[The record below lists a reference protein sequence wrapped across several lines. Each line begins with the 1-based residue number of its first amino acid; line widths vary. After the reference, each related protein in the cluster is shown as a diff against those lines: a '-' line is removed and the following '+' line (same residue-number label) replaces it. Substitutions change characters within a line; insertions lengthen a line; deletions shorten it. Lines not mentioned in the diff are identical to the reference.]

1 MGLDMYAFRVRRC
14 KEDEIKRIIE
24 TGAVPKGITFIPQ
37 KYLRENSEMY
47 SDLEPY
53 LTPITFVDVDRFDLN
68 LLMKENGIPENASIV
83 GRGYDGTYLSFLFS
97 DNGTRK
103 EITITPAELNEKYP
117 NKEPSS
123 GACFGCEEVAYWRKA
138 YGLEDKLYES
148 YPRAIENCGY
158 YKCNEEMLEA
168 MLDYDSEVDDGYME
182 SYDTFTTDD
191 SDIFYH
197 EWY

>member
-1 MGLDMYAFRVRRC
+1 MKLKELLKREQFQKVLPLFRRNIYVKILRC
-14 KEDEIKRIIE
+14 
-24 TGAVPKGITFIPQ
+24 T
-37 KYLRENSEMY
+37 
-47 SDLEPY
+47 
-53 LTPITFVDVDRFDLN
+53 LTWNR
-68 LLMKENGIPENASIV
+68 IPENASIV